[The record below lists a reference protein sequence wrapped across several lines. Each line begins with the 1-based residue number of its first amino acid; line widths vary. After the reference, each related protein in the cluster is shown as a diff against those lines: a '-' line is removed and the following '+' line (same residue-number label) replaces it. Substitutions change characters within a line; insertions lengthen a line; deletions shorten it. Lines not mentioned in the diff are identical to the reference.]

1 MSKSKNTA
9 TDTPSISNVERLKEL
24 EKARLWASETPC
36 MLEFIDCGNLAD
48 LDGCDMSLNKEQM
61 NGVFLLLDGV
71 LANLEGI
78 SVSVI
83 AGECKTEERTVE
95 AIHRYCDD
103 ARNIIL
109 LAVKLAKVRL
119 AEEENNEESV
129 SDVVCMNEIWVA
141 GFLASL
147 RFANEIYVSSIYE
160 CVRKLI
166 EAIPVPSE
174 GGGNAHDSLH

>member
-9 TDTPSISNVERLKEL
+9 TDTPSISNGERLKEL

-78 SVSVI
+78 SVI
-83 AGECKTEERTVE
+83 ADECGTEERATRTILT
-95 AIHRYCDD
+95 AAD
-103 ARNIIL
+103 AARDIIS

-119 AEEENNEESV
+119 AEDENNEKRV
-129 SDVVCMNEIWVA
+129 SDKICMGSIWVA

-147 RFANEIYVSSIYE
+147 RLANEIHISNIYE
-160 CVRKLI
+160 CVHELI
-166 EAIPVPSE
+166 GAIPAPSE
-174 GGGNAHDSLH
+174 GGNNAINSLH